1 MSNMDLRLSD
11 KVALVTGASQGLGR
25 ATAAAL
31 AAEGARVAISSRS
44 RERIDATA
52 DAIGAAGF
60 VHDTLDLEQGP
71 RLIDEVERA
80 LGPVDVL
87 VLNTGGPPHS
97 ADSLAHERRTWEGAY
112 RELVLG
118 PMALVER
125 VLPAMR
131 ERGFGRIVNISSS
144 SAQEPIPGLV
154 LSSAHRAAMLATFK
168 TLAAEVA
175 ADGVTLNTLLPGSF
189 ATERLYVLIG
199 GEENAESAAAAIPA
213 RRLGTPEELAAAAAF
228 LCSEPAS
235 YVTGE
240 ALRVDGGLTR
250 RA

>member
-1 MSNMDLRLSD
+1 MSSMDLGLTD

-52 DAIGAAGF
+52 EAIGATGF
-60 VHDTLDLEQGP
+60 VHDSLDLDKAP
-71 RLIDEVERA
+71 RLVDEVEQV

-87 VLNTGGPPHS
+87 VFNTGGPPHS
-97 ADSLAHERRTWEGAY
+97 ADSLGHERPTWEEAY

-125 VLPAMR
+125 TLPGMR
-131 ERGFGRIVNISSS
+131 ERGFGRILNISSS
-144 SAQEPIPGLV
+144 SAKEPIPGLV
-154 LSSAHRAAMLATFK
+154 LSSAHRAAMLTTFK
-168 TLAAEVA
+168 TLAGEVA

-189 ATERLYVLIG
+189 ATERLYALIG
-199 GEENAESAAAAIPA
+199 GEENADSAAAAIPA
-213 RRLGTPEELAAAAAF
+213 RRLGRPEELAAAATF
-228 LCSEPAS
+228 LCSAPAS

-240 ALRVDGGLTR
+240 ELRVDGGLTK